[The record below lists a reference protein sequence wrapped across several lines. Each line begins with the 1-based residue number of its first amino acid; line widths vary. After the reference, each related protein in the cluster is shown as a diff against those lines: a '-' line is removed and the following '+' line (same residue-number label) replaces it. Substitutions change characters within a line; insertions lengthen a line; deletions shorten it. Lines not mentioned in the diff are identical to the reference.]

1 MRQDWNKDLIAYRL
15 QRARETLE
23 DARILA
29 KADRWNTCVNRLYY
43 ACFYAISALL
53 ATKKLASSKHSG
65 VRSLF
70 NRYYVKTGLV
80 SKDLATIYN
89 DLFERRQESDYV
101 DFIDFQ
107 EPQVVPWISKA
118 ESFIKH
124 IAGIIGKGA
133 DEKGNDIR

>member
-1 MRQDWNKDLIAYRL
+1 M
-15 QRARETLE
+15 
-23 DARILA
+23 
-29 KADRWNTCVNRLYY
+29 
-43 ACFYAISALL
+43 
-53 ATKKLASSKHSG
+53 
-65 VRSLF
+65 
-70 NRYYVKTGLV
+70 KTGLV

-133 DEKGNDIR
+133 DKKGNGIS